1 MLPESGKT
9 TKYMIP
15 VSPNHCSHRYAGIDA
30 VVVRQPEEGFTAKC
44 LLCEIVGPK
53 RSNTQAARRAL
64 TDMQAR
70 DEDEIFS
77 SLQNLTSSQ

>member
-1 MLPESGKT
+1 MLPESSKT
-9 TKYMIP
+9 TRYMIP

-30 VVVRQPEEGFTAKC
+30 VVVRQPEEGFTAKY

-64 TDMQAR
+64 TEMQAR
-70 DEDEIFS
+70 DEDELFPAATE
-77 SLQNLTSSQ
+77 LNF